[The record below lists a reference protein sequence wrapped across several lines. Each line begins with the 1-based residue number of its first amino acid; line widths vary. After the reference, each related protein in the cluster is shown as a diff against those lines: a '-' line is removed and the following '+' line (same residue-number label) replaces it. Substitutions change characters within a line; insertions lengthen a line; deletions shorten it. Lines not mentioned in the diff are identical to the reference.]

1 MPKNN
6 VNPDHYKVAGR
17 ERPGEDIPQEQQKE
31 TLAKTKASARSASRT
46 RVPPAPAET
55 GGRTRVSSGA
65 RGKGA
70 KRG

>member
-17 ERPGEDIPQEQQKE
+17 ERPGEDIPQTQQKE
-31 TLAKTKASARSASRT
+31 RLSKSKASARSAGRT
-46 RVPPAPAET
+46 RVPPAPAES
-55 GGRTRVSSGA
+55 GGRTRSAAATTRKS
-65 RGKGA
+65 A